1 MTQTVCF
8 AVAALALAAAAAA
21 VLWNRRSTKRLMDRM
36 SAMLDDAMDGSFR
49 ETDFDESRLSALESR
64 MARYLTA
71 GRTSARTVEGERDQI
86 RTLIADISHQTK
98 TPVANLLLYAQL
110 LGEKELPEDCRTA
123 VEALQSQAEKL
134 SFLISSLVKLS
145 RLETGIIA
153 VAPRSGPVSE
163 LLEGVGEEI
172 MPKASDKGIAFI
184 VDSTEAEAA
193 FDPKWTA
200 EALYN
205 LADNAVKYTP
215 PGGSVRLSA
224 CTYELFCRIDVTDT
238 GMGIPEEE
246 QGKIFT
252 RFYRSPA
259 AAGQEGVGI
268 GLFLARQIVS
278 SQGGYIKVASRPG
291 QGSTFSVFLPRQQ
304 AAPAAKIRTPRHSE
318 ANT

>member
-1 MTQTVCF
+1 MSQTVCF
-8 AVAALALAAAAAA
+8 AAALALASAAA
-21 VLWNRRSTKRLMDRM
+21 VLWNRRGTKRLMDRI
-36 SAMLDDAMDGSFR
+36 SAMLDRAMDGSFR

-64 MARYLTA
+64 MARYLAA
-71 GRTSARTVEGERDQI
+71 GRTSARTVEGERDHI

-98 TPVANLLLYAQL
+98 TPVSNILLYAQL
-110 LGEKELPEDCRTA
+110 LGEKDLPEDCRVA
-123 VEALQSQAEKL
+123 VEALQGQAEKL
-134 SFLISSLVKLS
+134 NFLISSLVKLS
-145 RLETGIIA
+145 RLETGVIA
-153 VAPRSGPVSE
+153 VTPRPGPVSE

-172 MPKASDKGIAFI
+172 LPKASDKGIDFTVEAA
-184 VDSTEAEAA
+184 EAEAI

-224 CTYELFCRIDVTDT
+224 CAYELFCRIDVADT
-238 GMGIPEEE
+238 GMGIPEAE

-252 RFYRSPA
+252 RFYRSPSV
-259 AAGQEGVGI
+259 AGQEGVGI

-304 AAPAAKIRTPRHSE
+304 SAPAARI
-318 ANT
+318 